1 MKKTRVLVNFLFMLF
16 LLTLPV
22 TSFAYTYQSN
32 EYGFS
37 LVMPEKPAAVIV
49 SSEEDGVRLDF
60 SRGEN
65 TYPFWW
71 VKTDAI
77 EDAED
82 EFIDPTTLS
91 KAELEEYYRGLREED
106 YGAAQCEKVGIIKAG
121 KYNGTLVVTR
131 ENDEMTAIVMFK
143 ASKLDYTV
151 TLTTDKKTFE
161 QQFQIFKQSLTT
173 FAEI

>member
-1 MKKTRVLVNFLFMLF
+1 MRKISILVSFLFMIF
-16 LLTLPV
+16 LLSLPV
-22 TSFAYTYQSN
+22 PGFAYTYQSD

-37 LVMPEKPAAVIV
+37 LVMPEKPTGIIV
-49 SSEEDGVRLDF
+49 SSEEDGVMLDF

-65 TYPFWW
+65 KYPFWW

-91 KAELEEYYRGLREED
+91 KADLEEYYQGLREED

-131 ENDEMTAIVMFK
+131 ENAEMTAIAMFK
-143 ASKLDYTV
+143 ADKHDYTI

-161 QQFQIFKQSLTT
+161 KQFQIFKQSLTT
-173 FAEI
+173 FIEL